1 MNVTSLAQEIME
13 SPEFKAAERVYV
25 SIYRVA
31 QHYGGPE
38 EGGWWY
44 YRHQFVGGV
53 PMPNREQAEAFIAQ
67 MQRQVDKRN
76 REEAPERHRAMA
88 ALPGEDCDT
97 AYHGEGFIPN
107 GWSDGGELEVRIEET
122 LGSGDTTHEPTPHYE

>member
-1 MNVTSLAQEIME
+1 MNVTSLAQAIME

-53 PMPNREQAEAFIAQ
+53 PMFNREEAEAFIAQ

-88 ALPGEDCDT
+88 EPGT
-97 AYHGEGFIPN
+97 ADPEK
-107 GWSDGGELEVRIEET
+107 EE
-122 LGSGDTTHEPTPHYE
+122 